1 MESRKRRKSAE
12 AGKYQK
18 QESTK
23 SSKTALPLI
32 DCPLVTEGS
41 LQPITVA
48 VAHTGF
54 KTPGV
59 CSHSSIESR
68 R

>member
-1 MESRKRRKSAE
+1 LESRKRRKSAE

-18 QESTK
+18 QQNSIA
-23 SSKTALPLI
+23 SDRL
-32 DCPLVTEGS
+32 PLVTEGS

-54 KTPGV
+54 KIPGV